1 MQRQG
6 AWQGS
11 VAYIYPSL
19 ERPLSTRSG
28 HRARY
33 RQPQMEIA
41 WFTNEKTPQS
51 GFATSPASS
60 LSFVSPFFSYRY
72 INPTSREERAILAN
86 LSRYEIVSITVEPAR
101 SGYPSVIS
109 NSIAIRDKPG
119 IGQFSNALS
128 KIFLREPEHPRVTR
142 AAILRIQLKDKTLG
156 GYLEESSNDGTTFYC
171 MSDITSDWVF
181 GAYSVPGG
189 GALFDAIPR
198 LASAASKDTQPV
210 VR

>member
-1 MQRQG
+1 MRSCPPPEADMALG
-6 AWQGS
+6 IDSPKWRSHGLRTKRHPK
-11 VAYIYPSL
+11 VASLRRRRLPYPL
-19 ERPLSTRSG
+19 GR
-28 HRARY
+28 
-33 RQPQMEIA
+33 
-41 WFTNEKTPQS
+41 
-51 GFATSPASS
+51 
-60 LSFVSPFFSYRY
+60 FFSYRY

-171 MSDITSDWVF
+171 MSDITSGWVF

-189 GALFDAIPR
+189 RALFDAIQR